1 MIATCAATRRRGRE
15 MSTRIVAGNIRLKR
29 AYEPASPEDGARIL
43 VDRLWPRGVAKA
55 DAALDGWMKDIAPSA
70 GLRQWFA
77 HDPARWDEFVRR
89 YRAELAAPERQDA
102 LRDLLRRASLSD
114 LTLLYGARDESHNE
128 AVVLKAVLDE
138 MLGRA

>member
-1 MIATCAATRRRGRE
+1 MGEIPCFAGMLDE
-15 MSTRIVAGNIRLKR
+15 EGRIVEAPRILLQRVYDREAPIRGQR
-29 AYEPASPEDGARIL
+29 VL
-43 VDRLWPRGVAKA
+43 VDRLWPRGIRK
-55 DAALDGWMKDIAPSA
+55 DALHLDAWLKNLAPSNE
-70 GLRQWFA
+70 LRRWFG

-102 LRDLLRRASLSD
+102 LRALLRRASLSD